1 MGLLAVDNGA
11 DNKVSSFVSLEPNG
25 GQASTG
31 ASIQEMTAH
40 LLQMEEDLK
49 RTDQMLKTTLSL
61 EPVLTNHSFGMM

>member
-1 MGLLAVDNGA
+1 MDNGI

-25 GQASTG
+25 GQANTG